1 MSRPAQATASD
12 LDASASGLLDHR
24 HGISGLPDVAVSDDR
39 DVDGLDE
46 VADGLPVG
54 VPGIGLGDGASV
66 QAHRSRPGVDG
77 DAGGVEVGDVV
88 GVDADTGLDG
98 DGDAVGVAGL
108 DGSGDDRGEPVE
120 LPGQDSPAALA
131 SDLRYRAAE
140 VEIDMVDP
148 VLLTQ
153 DRRGL
158 TDHSRVDPVELHG
171 TDVLTVSEGE
181 HVVGLVV
188 TMDQAAR
195 SDHLAD
201 VEPCSLL
208 GTQLTE
214 SGIGDTGHRR
224 QHHRGVHRNGTS
236 RRRGQ
241 GQGVGRHSPMVDV
254 AHRLDRNR
262 RARPRGTTGRR
273 KPLRHTIPAT
283 SRDGLPTTLML

>member
-1 MSRPAQATASD
+1 
-12 LDASASGLLDHR
+12 
-24 HGISGLPDVAVSDDR
+24 
-39 DVDGLDE
+39 
-46 VADGLPVG
+46 
-54 VPGIGLGDGASV
+54 
-66 QAHRSRPGVDG
+66 
-77 DAGGVEVGDVV
+77 
-88 GVDADTGLDG
+88 
-98 DGDAVGVAGL
+98 
-108 DGSGDDRGEPVE
+108 
-120 LPGQDSPAALA
+120 
-131 SDLRYRAAE
+131 
-140 VEIDMVDP
+140 MVDP

-236 RRRGQ
+236 RRRVRVKGLE
-241 GQGVGRHSPMVDV
+241 GT
-254 AHRLDRNR
+254 
-262 RARPRGTTGRR
+262 RPW
-273 KPLRHTIPAT
+273 
-283 SRDGLPTTLML
+283 